1 VKQQF
6 LRYLFAYLIF
16 EVFHCQAILAGPGS
30 GFFFSQAGINAA
42 GSNKKSR
49 YLTLTALLVAGI
61 GLFSSLRSEIGPDSY
76 REGGLTKKTGK
87 CIAFAS
93 VFCSFQ
99 SSSKLGLFTLKR
111 VDVKGMDLCRGL
123 DSFPRYTR
131 KSVPIAIGR
140 VASQRKPSARRGWGP
155 GFFSSLCS
163 EKGLGGGYLAKPFT
177 SQSEV
182 PAFFFVHKL
191 ERVRLVPKEKAAN

>member
-49 YLTLTALLVAGI
+49 YLTLTALLVAGT

-76 REGGLTKKTGK
+76 REGGFTKKAMRPAGVGAWILFLALLGK
-87 CIAFAS
+87 GS
-93 VFCSFQ
+93 
-99 SSSKLGLFTLKR
+99 R
-111 VDVKGMDLCRGL
+111 
-123 DSFPRYTR
+123 
-131 KSVPIAIGR
+131 
-140 VASQRKPSARRGWGP
+140 
-155 GFFSSLCS
+155 
-163 EKGLGGGYLAKPFT
+163 
-177 SQSEV
+177 
-182 PAFFFVHKL
+182 
-191 ERVRLVPKEKAAN
+191 